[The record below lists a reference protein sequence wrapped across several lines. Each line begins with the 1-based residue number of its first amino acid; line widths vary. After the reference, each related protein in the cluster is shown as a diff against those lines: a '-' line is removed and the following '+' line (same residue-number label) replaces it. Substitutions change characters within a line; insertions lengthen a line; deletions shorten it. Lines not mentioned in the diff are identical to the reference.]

1 MDKVEFHHQLE
12 QLHEELQQIDSV
24 DARGQQLLQTLMSD
38 IEKLINPGESD
49 QEYVSDRLGEGLK
62 DGIEL
67 FEASHPRTTMLMG
80 QVIDALSKMGI

>member
-12 QLHEELQQIDSV
+12 KLHEELQQIDSV
-24 DARGQQLLQTLMSD
+24 DARGQQLLETLMSD
-38 IEKLINPGESD
+38 IEKLINAGERD

>member
-24 DARGQQLLQTLMSD
+24 DVRGQQLLQTLMGD
-38 IEKLINPGESD
+38 IEKLIKSRESD